1 MHLSSI
7 GEQSPSPACPPKTK
21 GEAEAGLAQAETLGR
36 ATASPCDPLD
46 QERVEAIVRRAQAG
60 DRAAMEALL
69 ATFQDRTWRRALY
82 RLGDHDEAW
91 EVVQDVFVICFR
103 KIGQFRGEAQFWTWL
118 ARIVDNHVK
127 NRLAWWRRHG
137 RSVTFSL
144 EELGG
149 GADAHDG
156 AEKAWDPPSTEPSPR
171 RQAAARQEVALLK
184 AAMAKLSEERR
195 EILLLRFAD
204 ELSYEEIAESLQIS
218 MGTVKSRI
226 NRARADLRQ
235 LMKDVL

>member
-1 MHLSSI
+1 
-7 GEQSPSPACPPKTK
+7 
-21 GEAEAGLAQAETLGR
+21 
-36 ATASPCDPLD
+36 
-46 QERVEAIVRRAQAG
+46 
-60 DRAAMEALL
+60 MEALL
-69 ATFQDRTWRRALY
+69 TTFQDRVWRRALY

-103 KIGQFRGEAQFWTWL
+103 KIGQFRGESQFWTWL
-118 ARIVDNHVK
+118 ARVVDNQVK
-127 NRLAWWRRHG
+127 NRLAWWRRRG

-149 GADAHDG
+149 GGGASEHDG
-156 AEKAWDPPSTEPSPR
+156 AEKAWEPPSTEPSPR
-171 RQAAARQEVALLK
+171 RQAAARQEVALLEG
-184 AAMAKLSEERR
+184 AMAKLSEERR

-218 MGTVKSRI
+218 MGTVKSRVS
-226 NRARADLRQ
+226 RARADLRQ